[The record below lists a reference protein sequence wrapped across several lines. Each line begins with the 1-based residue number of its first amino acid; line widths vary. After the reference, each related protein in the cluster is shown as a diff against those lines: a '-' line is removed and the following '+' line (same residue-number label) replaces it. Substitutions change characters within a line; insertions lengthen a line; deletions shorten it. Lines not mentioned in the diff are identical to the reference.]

1 MSRSSEMVEEAAV
14 EEEMGGVGKQRG
26 AHTST
31 TIFLCISRPPT
42 TCRQTAFPLMQLKK
56 TTEFPN
62 QSIKMGLSGR
72 NVLIRDKC
80 LNGLLYRRLYNLTV
94 KFTWKGCCIMTEST
108 TEQVYFQKHPDEP
121 TPTILYSIFNKAKTM
136 NDYYAVNGE

>member
-1 MSRSSEMVEEAAV
+1 MSRSSEMVEKAAV

-42 TCRQTAFPLMQLKK
+42 TCRQTTFPLMQLEKLHRIHRIEFI
-56 TTEFPN
+56 EFPN
-62 QSIKMGLSGR
+62 QSIKIGLSGW

-80 LNGLLYRRLYNLTV
+80 LNGLYYRRLYHLTV
-94 KFTWKGCCIMTEST
+94 KS
-108 TEQVYFQKHPDEP
+108 P
-121 TPTILYSIFNKAKTM
+121 
-136 NDYYAVNGE
+136 